1 MNTGISFSRSRYLA
15 MFIFLVIMLGTAIGK
30 VSAKDVNL
38 GKISA
43 ADLKAQCEA
52 EGGTFTITP
61 DGENWICTKRCG
73 SSFCLVICDIEG
85 GCSGHTP
92 GKPADHRPVTHTVS
106 EVLNGKIKDG
116 SGTIIPWLIP
126 GLIILLVLGG
136 YWVLNKR
143 RS

>member
-1 MNTGISFSRSRYLA
+1 MKTRSAFSKSKFLSMSISVL
-15 MFIFLVIMLGTAIGK
+15 ILLTAFGR
-30 VSAKDVNL
+30 VSAKDVSL

-92 GKPADHRPVTHTVS
+92 GKPAENRPVNHTVS

-116 SGTIIPWLIP
+116 SGSLRPWLFP
-126 GLIILLVLGG
+126 VFFILVILGG
-136 YWVLNKR
+136 YWILSKR